1 MAINQRTSQD
11 EINASSAIRAA
22 KPSLK
27 IPTFTALPQQQGIGT
42 NELIT
47 FDEMTFAGVA
57 GIRDASGPD
66 TSSQR
71 RGLGNQLKFGLQ
83 GIGLDREE
91 LALNRRDSQ
100 EAAINN
106 ALQRGIFQSGIRI
119 RNEQRVG
126 ERADLAGRRLD
137 LSEKELRANISNAL
151 AGLKEEAA
159 NQKRQQEIDFEQARR
174 MLRDQTII
182 ERGGEF
188 ASVGRDVVRDQREGG
203 VF

>member
-22 KPSLK
+22 KPSYK
-27 IPTFTALPQQQGIGT
+27 IPIFTELPQQQGIAQSR
-42 NELIT
+42 IDQ
-47 FDEMTFAGVA
+47 FDLETGAGLA
-57 GIRDASGPD
+57 GIRADTGPD

-71 RGLGNQLKFGLQ
+71 RGLGNSLKFGLQ
-83 GIGLDREE
+83 GLELDREE

-126 ERADLAGRRLD
+126 ERSDLAGRRLD
-137 LSEKELRANISNAL
+137 LSEKELRANITNAL
-151 AGLKEEAA
+151 AGLRDQAA

-174 MLRDQTII
+174 QLRDQTII
-182 ERGGEF
+182 EAGGVF
-188 ASVGRDVVRDQREGG
+188 ANVGRDVVRDQRDGG
-203 VF
+203 VS